1 MMGKSGKFLTRWVG
15 CMAAMAC
22 LALMSA
28 RADDGGQSVAGVDSR
43 GRRGRGGGGKLC
55 GGVKIGGAGGF
66 PEQQVLNEIKPRQG
80 QPYRENYVQEDLRK
94 LDATNRY
101 IRVDV
106 ERQNRADG
114 IFVVFHVHE
123 RATLQDVIYEGAK
136 HLSKDD
142 LEAATGLRR
151 GSPMSAALNLRAA
164 QNVERKYQE
173 SGRLQATVELV
184 EGDKEDDIRVVFR
197 VTEGPVVRIHKI
209 YCEGVNF
216 VSAAR
221 LKTQIESGEAF
232 LNAIGGKL
240 ITPQLEHDV
249 AKLLE

>member
-28 RADDGGQSVAGVDSR
+28 RADDGEQSVV
-43 GRRGRGGGGKLC
+43 
-55 GGVKIGGAGGF
+55 GVKIAGARRF
-66 PEQQVLNEIKPRQG
+66 PEQQVLNEIKTRQG

-136 HLSKDD
+136 HL
-142 LEAATGLRR
+142 
-151 GSPMSAALNLRAA
+151 
-164 QNVERKYQE
+164 
-173 SGRLQATVELV
+173 
-184 EGDKEDDIRVVFR
+184 
-197 VTEGPVVRIHKI
+197 
-209 YCEGVNF
+209 
-216 VSAAR
+216 
-221 LKTQIESGEAF
+221 
-232 LNAIGGKL
+232 
-240 ITPQLEHDV
+240 
-249 AKLLE
+249 